1 MLRFDGSSYV
11 TLPNNLIEGS
21 AQNETIEAWFQTT
34 SGGVILGYQQTAP
47 PASPGDWFPAL
58 WVGS

>member
-21 AQNETIEAWFQTT
+21 SQNETIEAWFQTT
-34 SGGVILGYQQTAP
+34 SGGVILGYQRTAP
-47 PASPGDWFPAL
+47 PPRTRRLVPGA
-58 WVGS
+58 VGRE